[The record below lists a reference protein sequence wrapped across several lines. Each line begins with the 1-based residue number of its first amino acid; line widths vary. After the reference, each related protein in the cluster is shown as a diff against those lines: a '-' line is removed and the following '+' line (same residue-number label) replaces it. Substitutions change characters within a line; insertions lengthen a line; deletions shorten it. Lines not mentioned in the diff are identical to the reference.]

1 MKLSIAFKTL
11 NISNFIKLSK
21 ALQKLNLMEKK
32 KNRDLVKIWMLNQQM
47 NQKQQNKWTC
57 YSLSLSTNNK
67 QIWITKLKAQANK

>member
-32 KNRDLVKIWMLNQQM
+32 KNRDLVKI
-47 NQKQQNKWTC
+47 
-57 YSLSLSTNNK
+57 
-67 QIWITKLKAQANK
+67 